1 MAVLLLLLLPSLSL
15 GSSIGF
21 QSLDQRIPNSC
32 STQAG
37 SSCVFP
43 FSYSGVT
50 HYQCTYAASP
60 TPWCATATDSTG
72 EVVTNSWGDCLVRA
86 ARGMIHTGIFLESVT
101 TLIKGLNLDYMAIM
115 GSVVVE
121 NNTTLSNIR
130 HEDFRPDSSSSSVTL
145 RVPPLDSETGW
156 TGELWSNRVVL
167 ILEK

>member
-1 MAVLLLLLLPSLSL
+1 MAVLLLLLPALSL

-72 EVVTNSWGDCLVRA
+72 AVVTNSWGDCLVRA
-86 ARGMIHTGIFLESVT
+86 GMTITITRWDLS
-101 TLIKGLNLDYMAIM
+101 KKSKNLY
-115 GSVVVE
+115 
-121 NNTTLSNIR
+121 
-130 HEDFRPDSSSSSVTL
+130 
-145 RVPPLDSETGW
+145 
-156 TGELWSNRVVL
+156 
-167 ILEK
+167 